1 MRRRPAR
8 CPANIDTAPFDG
20 SEPVKRR
27 RRRLRTA
34 THPGPPAPAR
44 RLKPTLRGNTEGTPP
59 RATAGTRGYSPS
71 GVSLFLPF
79 SPSAEPARANE
90 PEQARAA
97 RDSVEV
103 VHVVINHLR
112 LRAPVPDATVAAA
125 RKGMQLVVD
134 AGALAARVAKVDE
147 THLILILEFSTAE
160 DADRIAREVGGPWM
174 RENIRPLLA
183 GDTERS
189 VAEVI
194 ASATA

>member
-1 MRRRPAR
+1 MFKRMRT
-8 CPANIDTAPFDG
+8 C
-20 SEPVKRR
+20 
-27 RRRLRTA
+27 L
-34 THPGPPAPAR
+34 
-44 RLKPTLRGNTEGTPP
+44 
-59 RATAGTRGYSPS
+59 SPS
-71 GVSLFLPF
+71 IQALEPRDVGCAPSCARDPAVGA
-79 SPSAEPARANE
+79 SAEPVRANE

-112 LRAPVPDATVAAA
+112 LREPVPDATVEAA